1 LQKDWWRKRSKLK
14 RRIVYVGQAVLTTK
28 SYNAKAIKGLR
39 KVWKP
44 KKGVKTRN
52 IGENFFLFAFTVCLD
67 GVG

>member
-1 LQKDWWRKRSKLK
+1 M
-14 RRIVYVGQAVLTTK
+14 YVGQAVLTIK
-28 SYNAKAIKGLR
+28 SYNAKAIKALR

-52 IGENFFLFAFTVCLD
+52 IGEDFFLFAFTVCLD